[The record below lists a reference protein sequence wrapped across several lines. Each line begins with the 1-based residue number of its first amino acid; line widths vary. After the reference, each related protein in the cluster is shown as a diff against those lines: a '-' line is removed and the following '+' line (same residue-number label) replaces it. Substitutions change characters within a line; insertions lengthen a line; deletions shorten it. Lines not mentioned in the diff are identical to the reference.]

1 MSMATRRRQFTAQEK
16 MEILRLSLLE
26 HKPVSEICDQYKVSP
41 SMFYRWQKDLF
52 EHGAVAFDR
61 AENGP
66 DRTAQKLQRE
76 VTQLKDKLAHKDEV
90 IAEIM
95 QDHVRLKKELGLG

>member
-1 MSMATRRRQFTAQEK
+1 MTATRRRFTAQEK
-16 MEILRLSLLE
+16 VQILRLNLLE
-26 HKPVSEICDQYKVSP
+26 HKPVSEICDQYKLSP

-52 EHGAVAFDR
+52 EHGAAAFEQAR
-61 AENGP
+61 NGP
-66 DRTAQKLQRE
+66 DRTAQKLQKE
-76 VTQLKDKLAHKDEV
+76 VAQLQDKLAHKDEV